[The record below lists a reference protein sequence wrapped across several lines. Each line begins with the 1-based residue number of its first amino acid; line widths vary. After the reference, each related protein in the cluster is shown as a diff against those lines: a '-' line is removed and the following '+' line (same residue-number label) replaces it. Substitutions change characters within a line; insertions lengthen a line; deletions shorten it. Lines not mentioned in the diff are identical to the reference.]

1 MIRVLLADDHHLFRE
16 GLTRLLNDEEDIEVA
31 ASLRN
36 GQEVMAVIHTYR
48 PDVVVLD
55 VNMPG
60 MDGIETA
67 RRLRTSYPDLG
78 ILLLTVSEDRET
90 LFRAVQAGV
99 RGYLLKSSTSDE
111 LVDAIHRIRR
121 GEAAISPSMSA
132 KLLDE
137 FVALSQGKRQRPEDI
152 LTERERDIL
161 RYVAN
166 GMSNKEIGA
175 ALAISPHTVKAH
187 LRHILDKLGLRSRT
201 QAAAWAERHGLTGG
215 DNHMA

>member
-16 GLTRLLNDEEDIEVA
+16 GLTRLLSEEDNIEVV
-31 ASLRN
+31 ASLRS
-36 GQEVMAVIHTYR
+36 GEEVLAMVHDFR
-48 PDVVVLD
+48 PDVVLLD
-55 VNMPG
+55 VKMPG
-60 MDGIETA
+60 LDGVETA
-67 RRLRTSYPDLG
+67 RRLRERYPEMG

-90 LFRAVQAGV
+90 LFNAVQAGV
-99 RGYLLKSSTSDE
+99 RGYLLKSSTSQE
-111 LVDAIHRIRR
+111 LVDAIHRIYR
-121 GEAAISPSMSA
+121 GEAVISPSMSA

-161 RYVAN
+161 RYIAS

-215 DNHMA
+215 PTQKA